1 MAIQEYTNES
11 VNVLAN
17 EFAIVVNGSEIS
29 GDIEEGPVSIATPTN
44 IKIVV
49 GTSEAIDQYIV
60 DNNLTYE
67 VISIPS
73 ETE

>member
-1 MAIQEYTNES
+1 MATQEYINES
-11 VNVLAN
+11 VDVLAN

-29 GDIEEGPVSIATPTN
+29 GDIEEGPVTIATPTN

-49 GTSEAIDQYIV
+49 GTSEEIDQYVV

-67 VISIPS
+67 VIAISA